1 MRRIVAVPVG
11 VGLTLMAF
19 AVASTTP
26 SDDALQA
33 PFPVTGRIGE
43 AIASQH
49 HVATVHDALLAR
61 EVTLDSW
68 DGTTSGVWLVL
79 DATLAARV
87 ERSTVAVDLFVDGVR
102 YPGTSR
108 VGNDTLDG
116 RVADAG
122 FPLVGAVL
130 LELPAG
136 ILEVPGARSATL
148 RISSD
153 GDTRLDSVVELGL
166 DLTSLEVRDHV
177 DLERPRADTR

>member
-1 MRRIVAVPVG
+1 MRRVVALPVG
-11 VGLTLMAF
+11 IGLTLAAF

-26 SDDALQA
+26 SDDALQD
-33 PFPVTGRIGE
+33 PFPVTGQIGE
-43 AIASQH
+43 VIASQH
-49 HVATVHDALLAR
+49 HVVTVHDAFLAR

-102 YPGTSR
+102 YSGTNR
-108 VGNDTLDG
+108 ADNDTLDS

-122 FPLVGAVL
+122 LPLVGAML

-136 ILEVPGARSATL
+136 ILEAPGARSATL
-148 RISSD
+148 RVSSD
-153 GDTRLDSVVELGL
+153 GDTRLDSVVELRL
-166 DLTSLEVRDHV
+166 DLTALEISDHV
-177 DLERPRADTR
+177 ELERPRADTR